1 MLAIQGADEKMHK
14 FSKNLDM
21 QTTAGFTLIEVLVV
35 VAMIAIL
42 SAIGGLLWLGFVNRQ
57 RLSIANDANYRAMR
71 EAQSQAKQN
80 NLTWQ
85 ASFRQVEIDGESLA
99 QWAVHR
105 ATDNDDAFNIPLVDP
120 DPGPSDPNRY
130 AVIWNSLDENVEI
143 DREETT
149 LPGQE
154 IYSEPGDD
162 LWRMRFDHYGHVD
175 PPFGRITVKS
185 KNGGTARRC
194 VFVSTY
200 IGGLRTSQ
208 DTGCE

>member
-1 MLAIQGADEKMHK
+1 MKKLHRS
-14 FSKNLDM
+14 SKKLR

-35 VAMIAIL
+35 VATIAIL
-42 SAIGGLLWLGFVNRQ
+42 SAIGGLTWLGFVNSQ

-71 EAQSQAKQN
+71 EAQSQGKQN

-85 ASFRQVEIDGESLA
+85 ASFRQVEIDGKSLA

-105 ATDNDDAFNIPLVDP
+105 ATDNDDDFNIPLVDP

-149 LPGQE
+149 LPGQD

-162 LWRMRFDHYGHVD
+162 LWRMRFDRYGNVYR

-208 DTGCE
+208 DTGCY